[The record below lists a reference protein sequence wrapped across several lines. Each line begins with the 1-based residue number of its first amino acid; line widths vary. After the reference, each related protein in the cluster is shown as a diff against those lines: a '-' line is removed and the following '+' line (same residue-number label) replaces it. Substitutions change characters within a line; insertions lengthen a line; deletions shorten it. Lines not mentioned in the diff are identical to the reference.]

1 MQQNN
6 YKQAAIEE
14 ASFEVSIDDEESL
27 ASEVFLLY
35 HGVDMLYVVDLYSGP
50 SDHVPERGGNKKL
63 LESVELSFSSSL
75 LIGI

>member
-14 ASFEVSIDDEESL
+14 ASFEVSIYDEESL

-35 HGVDMLYVVDLYSGP
+35 HGVDMLYVVDLYLGP
-50 SDHVPERGGNKKL
+50 SDHVPERGRNKKL

>member
-27 ASEVFLLY
+27 ASEVFKRRLFY
-35 HGVDMLYVVDLYSGP
+35 N
-50 SDHVPERGGNKKL
+50 E
-63 LESVELSFSSSL
+63 
-75 LIGI
+75 